1 MNKNI
6 LLTGSSGFIG
16 NSLKNYLINK
26 GYNIISLN
34 IRSCE
39 TDKIFLD
46 KLNNEIIFNKIN
58 LDSKSIYALVHVG
71 WGHTDNP
78 WSNYHLQENVRNSK
92 LLFDFAKKLH
102 IKKVIFCGSM
112 NEYGDITGP
121 ISEESVPG
129 KIETDYAKAKSLV
142 TSYGTELYKNTIT
155 NFFTVRPFYV
165 YGNVFNKKSLINQL
179 IDSYY
184 NNTIMKMG
192 SCKAFRDY
200 VYVDDVVR
208 LFYLILHNKEIETGI
223 YNIGY
228 GECITVKE
236 FVENFWLQLGGNKKN
251 LSFGAISDRK
261 EQVQPRS
268 FSSNLKINKNFN
280 WQPEINLKNGLKL
293 MTDEIK
299 KDKFK

>member
-1 MNKNI
+1 M
-6 LLTGSSGFIG
+6 
-16 NSLKNYLINK
+16 
-26 GYNIISLN
+26 
-34 IRSCE
+34 
-39 TDKIFLD
+39 
-46 KLNNEIIFNKIN
+46 
-58 LDSKSIYALVHVG
+58 
-71 WGHTDNP
+71 
-78 WSNYHLQENVRNSK
+78 
-92 LLFDFAKKLH
+92 
-102 IKKVIFCGSM
+102 
-112 NEYGDITGP
+112 
-121 ISEESVPG
+121 
-129 KIETDYAKAKSLV
+129 
-142 TSYGTELYKNTIT
+142 
-155 NFFTVRPFYV
+155 
-165 YGNVFNKKSLINQL
+165 